1 MHQYVHSDLLCLCV
15 YIIINVYVYMYVYIY
30 IYYHSLSLYI
40 YICIYIYICVYIYIY
55 VYVYIYIHI
64 CDSCDTN
71 MGAPS
76 VSPWNYTSD
85 RNDQW
90 LTCASPS
97 RGLAPAGLTTPKLS
111 KMACCWKIP
120 HVSLRFTPL

>member
-1 MHQYVHSDLLCLCV
+1 MYTCMYI
-15 YIIINVYVYMYVYIY
+15 YIIIVY
-30 IYYHSLSLYI
+30 H
-40 YICIYIYICVYIYIY
+40 YIYICVYIYVYIY
-55 VYVYIYIHI
+55 ICICIYIHI
-64 CDSCDTN
+64 CDLCDTN